1 MSLLS
6 LRTDSTFWLE
16 NQGNEACLWL
26 KPVLVR
32 LESNSILELWEL
44 ESSVVSQLL
53 WAQVINSARATEAQ
67 LYFFFFPL
75 SKLYAQH
82 RA

>member
-1 MSLLS
+1 MTVSLLS

-32 LESNSILELWEL
+32 LESNSILEL

-67 LYFFFFPL
+67 LYFFFFP
-75 SKLYAQH
+75 
-82 RA
+82 